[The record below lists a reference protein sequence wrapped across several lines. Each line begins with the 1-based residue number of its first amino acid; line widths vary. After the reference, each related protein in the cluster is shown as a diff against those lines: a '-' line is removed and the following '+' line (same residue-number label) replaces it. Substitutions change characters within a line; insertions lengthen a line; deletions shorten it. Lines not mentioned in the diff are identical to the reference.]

1 MTTDIGY
8 GILERSWL
16 LPGESLA
23 MRHLVRLAFASKEIY
38 ALIRKLMSL
47 VLCGAMAVTLCSCGT
62 QDTDTGTSLALQD
75 DSTYVLKPEENAET
89 TLDGSGA
96 IIALAVDSD
105 GTDTGMNAMLWQGVQ
120 QFCTSFN
127 YTAQLFAADGEGTE
141 ANEDA
146 LRKAAESGAELI
158 ICTGQDMEIP
168 LYELQNNYP
177 TISYLLMDGEPHSED
192 YASYSTASNTHC
204 VLFSEEQAGYLAGY
218 AAVSDGYTS
227 LGFLGADM
235 LPGIVRYGT
244 GFLQGAQ
251 AAAEQN
257 GVEVYLKIWYSGQYD
272 ASEEIAARMSG
283 WYSDGTQLIFA
294 CGGTLAQS
302 CVDAAQESG
311 GHVIAAD
318 WNQSGLGSQVVGSAV
333 KRYSTVVQNQLYSFY
348 ADGAGWNSDQAGQTE
363 RVGVSSGALGLT
375 TAQWNFIDFSQ
386 EEYEQIYAGLVSGSI
401 KVERYSD
408 PDPSNLPQTANVA
421 CDYQN

>member
-1 MTTDIGY
+1 
-8 GILERSWL
+8 
-16 LPGESLA
+16 
-23 MRHLVRLAFASKEIY
+23 
-38 ALIRKLMSL
+38 MSL
-47 VLCGAMAVTLCSCGT
+47 VLCGAMAITLCACGT
-62 QDTDTGTSLALQD
+62 QDTDTGTSMALQD
-75 DSTYVLKPEENAET
+75 DSSYVLKPEENAET
-89 TLDGSGA
+89 TLDGGGA

-120 QFCTSFN
+120 QFCTNFN
-127 YTAQLFAADGEGTE
+127 YTAQLFTADGEGTE
-141 ANEDA
+141 ANENA
-146 LRKAAESGAELI
+146 LRQAAESGAELI
-158 ICTGQDMEIP
+158 VCAGQDMEFP

-177 TISYLLMDGEPHSED
+177 TISYLMLDGEPHSED

-272 ASEEIAARMSG
+272 ASEEITARMNG

-318 WNQSGLGSQVVGSAV
+318 WNQSQLGSQVVGSAV
-333 KRYSTVVQNQLYSFY
+333 KRYSTVVQDQLYGFFM
-348 ADGAGWNSDQAGQTE
+348 DGAGWNGDQAGQSE
-363 RVGVSSGALGLT
+363 RVGVSSGALGLA
-375 TAQWNFIDFSQ
+375 TAQWNFMDFSQ
-386 EEYEQIYAGLVSGSI
+386 EKYEQVYDGMVSGSV

>member
-1 MTTDIGY
+1 MIKK
-8 GILERSWL
+8 L
-16 LPGESLA
+16 L
-23 MRHLVRLAFASKEIY
+23 
-38 ALIRKLMSL
+38 SL
-47 VLCGAMAVTLCSCGT
+47 VLCGAMVVTLCACNT
-62 QDTDTGTSLALQD
+62 QDTDSTTSFALQD
-75 DSTYVLKPEENAET
+75 DAGYVLTPPENSET
-89 TLDGSGA
+89 TLDGGGA
-96 IIALAVDSD
+96 TIALAVDSA
-105 GTDTGMNAMLWQGVQ
+105 GTDTGINAILWQGVQ
-120 QFCTSFN
+120 QFCTNFN
-127 YTAQLFAADGEGTE
+127 YSAQLFAAEGDGTE

-146 LRKAAESGAELI
+146 LRQAAESGATLI
-158 ICTGQDMEIP
+158 VCAGQDMEVP
-168 LYELQNNYP
+168 LYEMQNNYP
-177 TISYLLMDGEPHSED
+177 TISYLLLDGEPHSED
-192 YASYSTASNTHC
+192 YANYSTASNTHC

-272 ASEEIAARMSG
+272 ASEDISARMSG

-318 WNQSGLGSQVVGSAV
+318 WNQSALGSQIVGSAV
-333 KRYSTVVQNQLYSFY
+333 KRYSTVVQNQLYAFCSG
-348 ADGAGWNSDQAGQTE
+348 GATWNNDQAGQTE
-363 RVGVSSGALGLT
+363 RLGVTNGALGLA
-375 TAQWNFIDFSQ
+375 TAQWNFIDFSE
-386 EEYEQIYAGLVSGSI
+386 EEYEQLYGEIVSGTV

-408 PDPSNLPQTANVA
+408 PDPSNLPQTPNVA

>member
-1 MTTDIGY
+1 MIKKVLSV
-8 GILERSWL
+8 I
-16 LPGESLA
+16 
-23 MRHLVRLAFASKEIY
+23 
-38 ALIRKLMSL
+38 
-47 VLCGAMAVTLCSCGT
+47 LCGAMAVSLCACNT
-62 QDTDTGTSLALQD
+62 QDAGDTTSLALQD
-75 DSTYVLKPEENAET
+75 DANYVLQVEENEET
-89 TLDGSGA
+89 ALDGGGA
-96 IIALAVDSD
+96 TIALAVDSD
-105 GTDTGMNAMLWQGVQ
+105 GVETGMNAMLWLGVQ
-120 QFCTSFN
+120 QFCTTFN
-127 YTAQLFAADGEGTE
+127 FSAQLFEAEGEGIE
-141 ANEDA
+141 ANEEV

-158 ICTGQDMEIP
+158 VCAGQDMEVP

-177 TISYLLMDGEPHSED
+177 TISYLMIDGEPHSED

-218 AAVSDGYTS
+218 AAVADGYTS

-272 ASEEIAARMSG
+272 ASEEITARMSG

-294 CGGTLAQS
+294 CGGALAQS

-318 WNQSGLGSQVVGSAV
+318 WNQNTLGSQVVGSAV
-333 KRYSTVVQNQLYSFY
+333 KRYSTVVQNQLYGFY
-348 ADGAGWNSDQAGQTE
+348 SDGVGWNNDQAGQTE
-363 RVGVSSGALGLT
+363 RVGVSTGALGLA
-375 TAQWNFIDFSQ
+375 TAQWNFMDFSQ
-386 EEYEQIYAGLVSGSI
+386 EEYERLYSGLISGSV

-408 PDPSNLPQTANVA
+408 PNPSNLPQTPNVA

>member
-1 MTTDIGY
+1 M
-8 GILERSWL
+8 
-16 LPGESLA
+16 
-23 MRHLVRLAFASKEIY
+23 
-38 ALIRKLMSL
+38 IRKFLSL
-47 VLCGAMAVTLCSCGT
+47 VLCGAVAVTLVACST
-62 QDTDTGTSLALQD
+62 QDTDTATSLALQD
-75 DSTYVLKPEENAET
+75 DASYILTQDENAENP
-89 TLDGSGA
+89 LDGGGA
-96 IIALAVDSD
+96 MIALAVDSS

-120 QFCTSFN
+120 QFCTTFDFS
-127 YTAQLFAADGEGTE
+127 AQLFVAEDSGTE
-141 ANEDA
+141 ANEEA
-146 LRKAAESGAELI
+146 LRQAAESGAELI
-158 ICTGQDMEIP
+158 VCGGRDMEVP
-168 LYELQNNYP
+168 LYEMQNNYP
-177 TISYLLMDGEPHSED
+177 TISYLFLDGEPHSED
-192 YASYSTASNTHC
+192 YANYSTASNTHC
-204 VLFSEEQAGYLAGY
+204 VLFNEEQAGYLAGY

-257 GVEVYLKIWYSGQYD
+257 GVEVYLKIWYSGLYD
-272 ASEEIAARMSG
+272 ASEEITARMSG
-283 WYSDGTQLIFA
+283 WYADGTQLIFA

-318 WNQSGLGSQVVGSAV
+318 WNQSALGSQVIGSAV
-333 KRYSTVVQNQLYSFY
+333 KRYSTVVQNQLYGFY
-348 ADGAGWNSDQAGQTE
+348 SDGAGWNSEQSGQTE
-363 RVGVSSGALGLT
+363 QVGVSSGALGLS
-375 TAQWNFIDFSQ
+375 TAQWNFMDFSQ
-386 EEYEQIYAGLVSGSI
+386 EEYEQLYSGIITGSV

>member
-1 MTTDIGY
+1 
-8 GILERSWL
+8 
-16 LPGESLA
+16 
-23 MRHLVRLAFASKEIY
+23 
-38 ALIRKLMSL
+38 MSL

-158 ICTGQDMEIP
+158 ICAGQDMEIP

-283 WYSDGTQLIFA
+283 WYSDGTQLILA

-311 GHVIAAD
+311 GHGHVIAAD

-348 ADGAGWNSDQAGQTE
+348 ADGAGWNADQAGQTE

-386 EEYEQIYAGLVSGSI
+386 EEYEQKRKEIL
-401 KVERYSD
+401 EE
-408 PDPSNLPQTANVA
+408 L
-421 CDYQN
+421 